1 LATARLVTGRSV
13 GDIITPIFS
22 FVLFGLPGQ
31 ITSHSNHVALVDT
44 TNGQLLP
51 APPRDAPGVSM
62 YKYRRLASNGVC
74 TLPDWDSALQH
85 VKAAHQ
91 ACPNFV
97 FVGWDVA
104 FTPHGAMIL
113 EGNASWEAATYQT
126 LRGTPLGSTKF
137 AAILASRLLDDM
149 PNNIA

>member
-1 LATARLVTGRSV
+1 MGPDGALATARLVTGRSTDGV
-13 GDIITPIFS
+13 IKPIFS

-44 TNGQLLP
+44 SNGQLLP

-62 YKYRRLASNGVC
+62 YKYRRLVSNGVC
-74 TLPDWDSALQH
+74 SLPDWDSALQH
-85 VKAAHQ
+85 VKAAHL

-104 FTPHGAMIL
+104 FTPLGAVIL
-113 EGNASWEAATYQT
+113 EGNANWEAATYQT
-126 LRGTPLGSTKF
+126 LRGEPLSCTKF
-137 AAILASRLLDDM
+137 ATMLASHLREQ
-149 PNNIA
+149 